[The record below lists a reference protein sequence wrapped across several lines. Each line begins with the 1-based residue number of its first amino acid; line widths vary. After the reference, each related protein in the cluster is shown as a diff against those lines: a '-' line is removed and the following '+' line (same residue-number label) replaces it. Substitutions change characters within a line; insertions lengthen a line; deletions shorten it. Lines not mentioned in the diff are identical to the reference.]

1 MQYSAIN
8 IQGNIISGE
17 ILEKIRIEDIRYQSQ
32 ADFGLD
38 KNTTI
43 RDEIGIAWAAARAH
57 WTAFKLRRERLKET
71 DSGTSETRQ
80 SWMIPFFR
88 ELGYELEK
96 STAELINGKSYA
108 ISHRAANRDGFPVH
122 ITGINQSLDKRAETG
137 GTRLSPHA
145 LIQEYLNNHEH
156 LFALVTN
163 GQFVRLLRDATRL
176 SRLSYLEFDLER
188 IMEEELFVEFALLYR
203 VLHVTRMPETQDSGE
218 ESVIEFYHQ
227 EALDSGSRIREKLS
241 EAVEQSLK
249 LLGNGLLQ
257 HPANE
262 TLHEEALSAQL
273 QPGNFYLHLLRVV
286 YRTLFLMVTEE
297 RHLIYPEKRDEETNR
312 KRDIYYRYYSIGRL
326 TRMAEKQIYV
336 DPCKIDLWRSL
347 LVTFRLFENEKYGE
361 KLAIKPLGSGLFAPN
376 ALGSLKDQEL
386 DNRTLLDVLN
396 LLVTFE
402 NENRQRVRV
411 NYADLDVEEF
421 GSVYEGLLE
430 YDPVINSVN
439 GKPVFSFVK
448 GEGRSSS
455 GSHYTPEE
463 LVKPLIKHS
472 LDYIIEER
480 LNVPE
485 HVIASEVRQTLREQQ
500 LLSISVADV
509 ACGSGHILL
518 SAARRIALEL
528 ARVRT
533 GEDQPA
539 PPAMRKATRDVI
551 RNCIYGVDLNPLA
564 VELCKVALWLEAH
577 NPGEPLNFLDHR
589 IKCGNSIVGVAHMED
604 LKKGIPDEAFK
615 KLADDDKETV
625 KYFRDKNKEE
635 RKELAGQFKID
646 RDADVNNR
654 VEELAVSYGEI
665 AKMPEFTPEEIE
677 AKKNAYN
684 KLTYGYGWMRLQ
696 QLADIQTAQFY
707 IPKTENYQSH
717 LITDGDYRTWLNGKQ
732 QITGQAPAYAG
743 GIAARTRFF
752 HWFLQFPTVMQNG
765 GFDCIVGNP
774 PFLGGQKLTGIFGNN
789 FAEYVKYE
797 YAPIGSVDLVTY
809 FFRRIFNILKR
820 KGFLSLIST
829 NTIAQGDARV
839 GGLAV
844 IYQQGGAINHA
855 VRSMKWPGRAAVE
868 VSLVTIHKGKW
879 NGKYI
884 LDQKEVRQVTSYLDD
899 SIPLGDP
906 FPLKANEEKSFQ
918 GSIVLG
924 KGFVLTP
931 IEAQKLIDK
940 NKKNKDVLF
949 PYLNGDDL
957 NNQVDQSPTRWVINF
972 KDWPLCRYT
981 QEEWDTLNIEL
992 QNEIEK
998 KLEKGNII
1006 EIAPPHFKKE
1016 VAADYPDCLDIVERL
1031 VKPERLKQI
1040 GDRGAQFWWQF
1051 LRMRGELYSSIE
1063 NLKKVIAV
1071 ARISKTVAFELIP
1084 KRMVFADALVI
1095 FPFDNLKILCL
1106 LQSTLNVSW
1115 AWNYCTTMKSDLN
1128 YSPGNTFD
1136 TLPFPYLKKEYI
1148 ENTGKIYFEHR
1159 QGLMKSLQAGL
1170 TKTYNLFH
1178 ATGINEQLK
1187 SKDLN
1192 GKTNKEIKKK
1202 YGKEIWNLWK
1212 HLQKMEY
1219 PNKGGTSCTWE
1230 DAVKGIEELRRLHV
1244 DMDNAVLEAY
1254 GWHED
1259 SEKWGKAIAL
1269 KHDFYEVDYLPEND
1283 RVRFTIHPNAR
1294 KEVLK
1299 RLLLLNHERY
1309 EDEIKQGLHKKKDV
1323 EKFYAQKGQAVP
1335 AGVVFS
1341 DAKSNAKTKTSKQR
1355 EKAAQKIYG
1364 QHNLFGEAAEP
1375 DPKKVVT
1382 KTEPVIDSSLRKIEW
1397 HHSMKSFKVIITN
1410 SNGHEFRYHVFP
1422 AAQRGKFTKNYKQI
1436 SPNSPMAL
1444 NIIGKQEGD
1453 TFEFGGMEYRIE
1465 RIEI

>member
-108 ISHRAANRDGFPVH
+108 ISHRAVNRDGFLVH
-122 ITGINQSLDKRAETG
+122 IVGINQSLDKRAETG

-188 IMEEELFVEFALLYR
+188 IMEEELFAEFALLYR

-249 LLGNGLLQ
+249 LLGNGLLH

-262 TLHEEALSAQL
+262 TLHAEALNGQL
-273 QPGNFYLHLLRVV
+273 QPNTFYLHLLRVV

-297 RHLIYPEKRDEETNR
+297 RRLIYAEKRDEETNR

-326 TRMAEKQIYV
+326 TRLAEKQIYV
-336 DPCKIDLWRSL
+336 DPRKTDLWRSL
-347 LVTFRLFENEKYGE
+347 LVTFRLFENETYGE
-361 KLAIKPLGSGLFAPN
+361 KLGIKPLGSGLFAPN
-376 ALGSLKDQEL
+376 ALGSLKNQEL
-386 DNRTLLDVLN
+386 DNGKLLDVLN

-430 YDPVINSVN
+430 YDPVINTID

-480 LNVPE
+480 LKVPE
-485 HVIASEVRQTLREQQ
+485 HVIASVAKQTLREQQ

-539 PPAMRKATRDVI
+539 PPAMRQATRDVI

-589 IKCGNSIVGVAHMED
+589 IKCGNSIVGLAHKEE
-604 LKKGIPDEAFK
+604 LKNGIADEAFK
-615 KLADDDKETV
+615 TLPEDEKEIAATYRNKNKAERKLADQTTLNFDGV
-625 KYFRDKNKEE
+625 
-635 RKELAGQFKID
+635 
-646 RDADVNNR
+646 
-654 VEELAVSYGEI
+654 VEEPLSGILEKLEAVNQ
-665 AKMPEFTPEEIE
+665 MPETTPQEIY
-677 AKKNAYN
+677 AKQTAYN
-684 KLTYGYGWMRLQ
+684 NLVNGPRWWKLKT
-696 QLADIQTAQFY
+696 LADMQVAQFF
-707 IPKTENYQSH
+707 IPKTTANKDR
-717 LITDGDYRTWLNGKQ
+717 LVTDAAYREYLNGQKTMTDQAAAMATAKAQ
-732 QITGQAPAYAG
+732 QK
-743 GIAARTRFF
+743 RFF
-752 HWFLQFPTVMQNG
+752 HWFLEFPEIFEKG

-774 PFLGGQKLTGIFGNN
+774 PFLGGQKLSGSFGDN
-789 FAEYVKYE
+789 FLECIKYQF
-797 YAPIGSVDLVTY
+797 APIGAVDLVTY
-809 FFRRIFNILKR
+809 FFRRIFTIIKPS
-820 KGFLSLIST
+820 GFQSLIST
-829 NTIAQGDARV
+829 NTIAQGKARED
-839 GGLAV
+839 GLDV
-844 IYQQGGAINHA
+844 IVKQRGTINHA
-855 VRSMKWPGRAAVE
+855 VKSMKWPGVAAVE
-868 VSLVTIHKGKW
+868 VALVTITKQTWKGKFVLA
-879 NGKYI
+879 G
-884 LDQKEVRQVTSYLDD
+884 KEVKSITPYLDD
-899 SIPLGDP
+899 AETLGNP
-906 FPLKANEEKSFQ
+906 HALKQNEGKSFQ

-924 KGFVLTP
+924 KGFVLKP
-931 IEAQKLIDK
+931 HEAKALIEKDPRNQ
-940 NKKNKDVLF
+940 DVLF
-949 PYLNGDDL
+949 PYSTGDDL
-957 NNQVDQSPTRWVINF
+957 NNNPDQNPSRWVINF
-972 KDWPLCRYT
+972 FDWP
-981 QEEWDTLNIEL
+981 
-992 QNEIEK
+992 EK
-998 KLEKGNII
+998 K
-1006 EIAPPHFKKE
+1006 ARQ
-1016 VAADYPDCLDIVERL
+1016 YPDCFEIVERL
-1031 VKPERLKQI
+1031 VKPEREKITYSKNALEKWWLYERLRIDLYEGIKGLKTV
-1040 GDRGAQFWWQF
+1040 
-1051 LRMRGELYSSIE
+1051 LSSSRVSKYI
-1063 NLKKVIAV
+1063 NHSYIDHDFVFDVGTNII
-1071 ARISKTVAFELIP
+1071 ARIHFFE
-1084 KRMVFADALVI
+1084 FA
-1095 FPFDNLKILCL
+1095 L
-1106 LQSTLNVSW
+1106 LQSNLHNEWAWKYASSLESRIRYLNVD
-1115 AWNYCTTMKSDLN
+1115 CID
-1128 YSPGNTFD
+1128 TF
-1136 TLPFPYLKKEYI
+1136 PFPQNLSKEQETKLETIGEAYH
-1148 ENTGKIYFEHR
+1148 EHR
-1159 QGLMKSLQAGL
+1159 RQLMLKMLLGL
-1170 TKTYNLFH
+1170 TKTYNAFH
-1178 ATGINEQLK
+1178 AREINGGLLNP
-1187 SKDLN
+1187 SASADLTALN
-1192 GKTNKEIKKK
+1192 MDKKTIEKK
-1202 YGKEIWNLWK
+1202 YSKETWNLWN
-1212 HLQKMEY
+1212 HLQKMEH
-1219 PNKGGTSCTWE
+1219 PDKGGTSCSWE
-1230 DAVKGIEELRRLHV
+1230 EAVKGIEELRRLHV
-1244 DMDNAVLEAY
+1244 EMDHAVLEAY

-1309 EDEIKQGLHKKKDV
+1309 EEEIKQGLHKKKDV
-1323 EKFYAQKGQAVP
+1323 EKFYEQKGQPVP

-1341 DAKSNAKTKTSKQR
+1341 DGKAKKKTAKKKAPQKESIYNQR
-1355 EKAAQKIYG
+1355 QLFDTPNLYNQPEEKRPLRKV
-1364 QHNLFGEAAEP
+1364 AEP
-1375 DPKKVVT
+1375 ESGVQKQTSPT
-1382 KTEPVIDSSLRKIEW
+1382 RKIEW
-1397 HHSMKSFKVIITN
+1397 HHSLKNFKVTIRN
-1410 SNGHEFRYHVFP
+1410 STGQEFHYHVLP

-1436 SPNSPMAL
+1436 SPSSPMAL

-1453 TFEFGGMEYRIE
+1453 TFEFGGQSYQIVKIE
-1465 RIEI
+1465 T

>member
-17 ILEKIRIEDIRYQSQ
+17 ILEKIRMEDIRHQSQ

-43 RDEIGIAWAAARAH
+43 RDEIGIAWAATRAH
-57 WTAFKLRRERLKET
+57 WNAFKLRRDRLKENDT
-71 DSGTSETRQ
+71 GTSETRQ
-80 SWMIPFFR
+80 GWMIPFLR
-88 ELGYELEK
+88 ELGYDLEK
-96 STAELINGKSYA
+96 STAEIINGKTYA

-122 ITGINQSLDKRAETG
+122 IAGINQSLDKRAEMG

-156 LFALVTN
+156 LYALVTN
-163 GQFVRLLRDATRL
+163 GRFLRLLRDATRL
-176 SRLSYLEFDLER
+176 SKLSYLEFDLER
-188 IMEEELFVEFALLYR
+188 IMEEDQFAEFALMYR
-203 VLHVTRMPETQDSGE
+203 LLHVTRMPENQSSGE

-227 EALDSGSRIREKLS
+227 VALDSGSRIREKLS
-241 EAVEQSLK
+241 AAVEQSLK
-249 LLGNGLLQ
+249 LLANGLLQ

-262 TLHEEALSAQL
+262 QLRAQSL
-273 QPGNFYLHLLRVV
+273 NGELKPAAFYLYLLRTV

-297 RHLIYPEKRDEETNR
+297 RHLIYPEKRDEEINK

-326 TRMAEKQIYV
+326 TRLAEKQIYV
-336 DPCKIDLWRSL
+336 DPRKTDLWQSL
-347 LVTFRLFENEKYGE
+347 MTTFRLFENGYFGE
-361 KLAIKPLGSGLFAPN
+361 KLGIKPLGSGLFAPN
-376 ALGSLKDQEL
+376 ALGSLKNQAL
-386 DNRTLLDVLN
+386 DNGTLLKVLS

-421 GSVYEGLLE
+421 GSMYEGLLE
-430 YDPVINSVN
+430 YDPTINEIN
-439 GKPVFSFVK
+439 GQPLFSFVK

-480 LNVPE
+480 LQNPAKYVSSTNLFSPSQGE
-485 HVIASEVRQTLREQQ
+485 MSRSDRGVSNSKDENALRTARETA

-528 ARVRT
+528 ARLRT
-533 GEDQPA
+533 NEDQPS
-539 PPAMRKATRDVI
+539 PPALRQATRDVI

-665 AKMPEFTPEEIE
+665 VKMPEFTPEEIE
-677 AKKNAYN
+677 AKENAYN
-684 KLTYGYGWMRLQ
+684 KLTSGYGWMRLQ

-707 IPKTENYQSH
+707 IPKTENHQNH

-732 QITGQAPAYAG
+732 QIVGQAPAYAG
-743 GIAARTRFF
+743 GTAARKRFF
-752 HWFLQFPTVMQNG
+752 HWFLQFPPVMQNG

-774 PFLGGQKLTGIFGNN
+774 PFLGGQKLTGTFGNN

-809 FFRRIFNILKR
+809 FFRRIFNIIKQ

-844 IYQQGGAINHA
+844 IYQQGGTINHA

-868 VSLVTIHKGKW
+868 VSLVTIHKGEW
-879 NGKYI
+879 NGKFV
-884 LDQKEVRQVTSYLDD
+884 LDQKEVRQITSYLDD
-899 SIPLGDP
+899 SISLGDP
-906 FPLKANEEKSFQ
+906 FPLKANEGKSFQ

-931 IEAQKLIDK
+931 KEAQKLIDK

-957 NNQVDQSPTRWVINF
+957 NNQIDQSPTRWVINF
-972 KDWPLCRYT
+972 RDWPLRRYT
-981 QEEWDTLNIEL
+981 QKEWDALNNEL

-998 KLEKGNII
+998 KLEKSNTI

-1016 VAADYPDCLDIVERL
+1016 VAADYPDCLDIVEKL

-1051 LRMRGELYSSIE
+1051 LRIRGELYSTIE
-1063 NLKKVIAV
+1063 NLERVIVV
-1071 ARISKTVAFELIP
+1071 ALISKTAGFAIYYDQLVFSNKVE
-1084 KRMVFADALVI
+1084 VFALSEYSHFSFLMSSLHNI
-1095 FPFDNLKILCL
+1095 
-1106 LQSTLNVSW
+1106 W
-1115 AWNYCTTMKSDLN
+1115 AWKNSTT
-1128 YSPGNTFD
+1128 
-1136 TLPFPYLKKEYI
+1136 LK
-1148 ENTGKIYFEHR
+1148 
-1159 QGLMKSLQAGL
+1159 
-1170 TKTYNLFH
+1170 
-1178 ATGINEQLK
+1178 
-1187 SKDLN
+1187 
-1192 GKTNKEIKKK
+1192 
-1202 YGKEIWNLWK
+1202 
-1212 HLQKMEY
+1212 
-1219 PNKGGTSCTWE
+1219 
-1230 DAVKGIEELRRLHV
+1230 
-1244 DMDNAVLEAY
+1244 
-1254 GWHED
+1254 
-1259 SEKWGKAIAL
+1259 
-1269 KHDFYEVDYLPEND
+1269 
-1283 RVRFTIHPNAR
+1283 
-1294 KEVLK
+1294 
-1299 RLLLLNHERY
+1299 
-1309 EDEIKQGLHKKKDV
+1309 
-1323 EKFYAQKGQAVP
+1323 
-1335 AGVVFS
+1335 
-1341 DAKSNAKTKTSKQR
+1341 
-1355 EKAAQKIYG
+1355 
-1364 QHNLFGEAAEP
+1364 
-1375 DPKKVVT
+1375 
-1382 KTEPVIDSSLRKIEW
+1382 
-1397 HHSMKSFKVIITN
+1397 
-1410 SNGHEFRYHVFP
+1410 
-1422 AAQRGKFTKNYKQI
+1422 
-1436 SPNSPMAL
+1436 
-1444 NIIGKQEGD
+1444 
-1453 TFEFGGMEYRIE
+1453 
-1465 RIEI
+1465 